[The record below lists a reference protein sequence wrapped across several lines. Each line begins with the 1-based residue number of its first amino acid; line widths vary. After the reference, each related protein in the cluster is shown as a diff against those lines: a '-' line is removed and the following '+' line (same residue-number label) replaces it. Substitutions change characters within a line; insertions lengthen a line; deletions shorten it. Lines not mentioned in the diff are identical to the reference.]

1 MEDQLGVDR
10 NSKTK
15 KEDGSDLGKTRPQV
29 TSVGD
34 RLASTGG
41 VVQLILQ
48 TLGSGPTPPVFL
60 RGSSRH
66 KDFPLV
72 HLGLQQTA
80 TQDERLYTERDK
92 SLSH

>member
-48 TLGSGPTPPVFL
+48 TLGSGPTTPVVPL
-60 RGSSRH
+60 GVVMHNASGGRGLERAH
-66 KDFPLV
+66 VCRLV
-72 HLGLQQTA
+72 SEA
-80 TQDERLYTERDK
+80 
-92 SLSH
+92 